1 MSMSRRAG
9 RLSHGRL
16 AIFATS
22 VAAIATIVAA
32 GVVGTSGTALA
43 SSRRSSA
50 PTAAKKFTIVLDNYY
65 AGNEWRVEMEKIA
78 QAMAKSDTPYKGN
91 VVFKIIDSQNDP
103 TSQITT
109 LNDIIATDPSA
120 ILIDAASPTALNGV
134 VQKACN
140 QHIVV
145 VSFDSLVTNTCAYR
159 VDEDASALYSANA
172 SWLFKTLKGKGG
184 VSEDVGIPGSPLS
197 TDSINAFKA
206 QQKKYPGIKVVGT
219 YAGSYA
225 PGPNETGIADL
236 IAAGKTI
243 NGIYVA
249 GGGSYG
255 ALQALLNAHHAFVP
269 ITNFGDIGTQTIQAA
284 KQYLG
289 KGLQMQFASNP
300 PTLSG
305 YALEV
310 AWAVLNKQSPDVAS
324 WGLRRGPD
332 AKYVLLPSVVFNTNG
347 VTSGVAN
354 VETLPATQLYALLN
368 KSLPSDA
375 QLPISIA
382 QAPVTQAQVF
392 G

>member
-1 MSMSRRAG
+1 
-9 RLSHGRL
+9 
-16 AIFATS
+16 
-22 VAAIATIVAA
+22 
-32 GVVGTSGTALA
+32 
-43 SSRRSSA
+43 
-50 PTAAKKFTIVLDNYY
+50 
-65 AGNEWRVEMEKIA
+65 
-78 QAMAKSDTPYKGN
+78 
-91 VVFKIIDSQNDP
+91 
-103 TSQITT
+103 
-109 LNDIIATDPSA
+109 
-120 ILIDAASPTALNGV
+120 
-134 VQKACN
+134 
-140 QHIVV
+140 
-145 VSFDSLVTNTCAYR
+145 
-159 VDEDASALYSANA
+159 
-172 SWLFKTLKGKGG
+172 
-184 VSEDVGIPGSPLS
+184 
-197 TDSINAFKA
+197 
-206 QQKKYPGIKVVGT
+206 
-219 YAGSYA
+219 
-225 PGPNETGIADL
+225 
-236 IAAGKTI
+236 
-243 NGIYVA
+243 VA